1 MGQSQVKERGRP
13 REFDTDSAL
22 DQAMLVFRNRGYH
35 AATIGDLSTAMGLT
49 SGSIYKAFKDK
60 RNLFIQVFA
69 RYLSQRSAALQ
80 ARLAPFASG
89 RERIAEWLRFYLE
102 SAADLEGRRG
112 CLVVGSTVE
121 SQALDEELA
130 GLARQAVM
138 RNRAFIDEMIR
149 EGQRDGSIA
158 AGIDPTL
165 TADLLLCLTLG
176 MRVMG
181 KVTEIRDGN
190 AAIAQIMKLLD

>member
-102 SAADLEGRRG
+102 SAADLEGQRG

-138 RNRAFIDEMIR
+138 RNRAFIGEMIR

-158 AGIDPTL
+158 AGIDPAL

>member
-1 MGQSQVKERGRP
+1 MRQSQVKERGRP

-69 RYLSQRSAALQ
+69 RYLSQRNAALRG
-80 ARLAPFASG
+80 RLAPLASG
-89 RERIAEWLRFYLE
+89 RERMAEWLRFYLE

-149 EGQRDGSIA
+149 DGQRDGSIA
-158 AGIDPTL
+158 ADIDPPL
-165 TADLLLCLTLG
+165 MADLLLCLTLG

-181 KVTEIRDGN
+181 KVTEIHDAD